1 MKKPVHCL
9 LLLTCLAVLAG
20 CGGSSNSGQPANGA
34 LAGNW
39 QFTMAAPAD
48 NSYLG
53 GIQGGFLLQK
63 DKSVTGGVVYAVQ
76 LPAQAGGVPTL
87 CSGGSAPVTGTF
99 DGTTVNLTV
108 AAGKL
113 TFTLTGTS
121 NGTTMMGTYTS
132 TDGQGCGTAQSNLQ
146 WSATLVPPL
155 TGTVQGSFHS
165 AINPSLRDQNFPVTG
180 SFIQGPNIGA
190 SNATVT
196 GTLIFQDYPCLT
208 SASVNGQI
216 SGNSL
221 ILQVIAPNG
230 LNVGRIGAPAG
241 QSNPSPVTIAST
253 TNGMVIQGANGYGV
267 STKSCPGGNVAG
279 DIGNVC
285 LAFGTATTCNQPITL
300 TPPSLVFLPQLLT
313 SAVTTQTITLTN
325 TDPSNAPITGLSLS
339 FNPQAGGTSLFGLS
353 DFTGLPNFSEQDS
366 CASSQGA
373 SFNLDPQQSCTITI
387 LFTPQ
392 QSCPWLPATGLG
404 GQPPVLCPYPLTASL
419 MVNSTVSADS
429 DTTFAVP
436 IKGTGL
442 SVVVPS
448 DPELDFGAEAL
459 GESSPPQTLSFTNS
473 GAGPVQILPAL
484 SSPCVNPPSGVLT
497 LPRPLVAG
505 SVAGLQVDTGNI
517 SPNGSTINY
526 NCDSDLASMLPNF
539 QISGDTCTGIL
550 LAPLASCSLQVS
562 FVPQPST
569 ALVPP
574 LDYFLELNTLQ
585 CTSATTAD
593 CEIDAGRFPVELKA
607 NVPSVLRMTP
617 GAGLDFGTLPVHVIS
632 LPQTITIYNDP
643 TDPNAGTIN
652 FTGNV
657 GQGNYTEIDTCIG
670 SLAPGASCTVTV
682 TFQPTSIGPNTGA
695 ITIGYTGGQIQTIYL
710 RGSGK

>member
-1 MKKPVHCL
+1 MKRPVHCL

-20 CGGSSNSGQPANGA
+20 CGDNNSGQPANGGQ

-63 DKSVTGGVVYAVQ
+63 SNSVTGGVVYAVQ

-108 AAGKL
+108 AAGNL

-155 TGTVQGSFHS
+155 TGSVQGSFHS
-165 AINPSLRDQNFPVTG
+165 AINPALRDQNFPVTG
-180 SFIQGPNIGA
+180 SFVQGPNIGA

-196 GTLIFQDYPCLT
+196 GTLIFPDYPCLA

-221 ILQVIAPNG
+221 VLQVIAPNG

-241 QSNPSPVTIAST
+241 DSNPSPVTIANT
-253 TNGMVIQGANGYGV
+253 TNGIVIQGTNGYGV
-267 STKSCPGGNVAG
+267 STKTCPGGNVAG

-300 TPPSLVFLPQLLT
+300 TPASLIFLPQPLA
-313 SAVTTQTITLTN
+313 SAATTQTITLTN

-339 FNPQAGGTSLFGLS
+339 FNPQAGATSIFGLS
-353 DFTGLPNFSEQDS
+353 DFTGLPNFSEQDD

-387 LFTPQ
+387 SFTPQ

-404 GQPPVLCPYPLTASL
+404 GQPPDLCPYPLTASL
-419 MVNSTVSADS
+419 VVNSPVSADN

-436 IKGTGL
+436 ITGTGL
-442 SVVVPS
+442 SAVVPS
-448 DPELDFGAEAL
+448 VPEIDFGAEAL

-517 SPNGSTINY
+517 SPNGFTINY
-526 NCDSDLASMLPNF
+526 NCDSDLTSMLPNF

-585 CTSATTAD
+585 CTSSTTAD

-617 GAGLDFGTLPVHVIS
+617 GAGLDFGTLPVGVAS
-632 LPQTITIYNDP
+632 LPQTITIFSDP

-652 FTGNV
+652 FTGNIV
-657 GQGNYTEIDTCIG
+657 QGNYSEIDTCVG
-670 SLAPGASCTVTV
+670 SLAPGASCTITV
-682 TFQPTSIGPNTGA
+682 TFKPKSIGPLPGT
-695 ITIGYTGGQIQTIYL
+695 ITIGYTGGQIETIYL